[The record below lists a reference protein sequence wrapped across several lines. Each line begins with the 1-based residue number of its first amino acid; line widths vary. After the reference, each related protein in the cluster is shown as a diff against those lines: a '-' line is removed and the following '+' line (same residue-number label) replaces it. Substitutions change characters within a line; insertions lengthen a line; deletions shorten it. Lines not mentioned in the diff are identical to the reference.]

1 MHEGTKLCRHMET
14 RETNEHDY
22 RSLVGSLIYLTHFR
36 PDFSFIVGCVS
47 SFMTNPQVS
56 HMDVARHILKYLKGT
71 STHEILFKLGNTQ
84 PLTGYVD
91 DDWGRDADT
100 WGSTIRMIFMLGGYP
115 INWISKLQTII
126 VLLTTET
133 EYRALSKGVKEV
145 VWLKRL
151 FTELQIGDDAPTKLY
166 TDNQSS
172 MKLVKKPSF
181 TCQNQVYRNGSSL
194 Y

>member
-14 RETNEHDY
+14 RATNEYDY
-22 RSLVGSLIYLTHFR
+22 RSLVGSLIYLTHSR
-36 PDFSFIVGCVS
+36 PDISFVVGCVS

-56 HMDVARHILKYLKGT
+56 HMDVGRHILKYLKGT

-91 DDWGRDADT
+91 VDWGRDAVT
-100 WGSTIRMIFMLGGYP
+100 RGSTTRMIFTLGGYP

-133 EYRALSKGVKEV
+133 EYRTLSKGVKEV

-151 FTELQIGDDAPTKLY
+151 FTELQIGDDAQTKLY

-172 MKLVKKPSF
+172 MKLGKKTQFHMPKPSI
-181 TCQNQVYRNGSSL
+181 
-194 Y
+194 